1 MFALT
6 ALPSV
11 TAPAPTIDRSAPWRR
26 AALLLACAWTAY
38 GLLALLLLSPR
49 VPYADPY
56 RFLARLCR
64 EPFPAN
70 VLASDNGH
78 REVLPNLVR
87 LAELHWLGASQW
99 LQIGV
104 GAALA
109 VVVAALAARAT
120 RELAAAP
127 RAAAL
132 AVLAVGLFW
141 LGNGRKLAHGNESV
155 HLFLVLAFL
164 LLGLR
169 RLTTAV
175 PDARA
180 VAIATALALLATF
193 SFGSGLACFP
203 AFVVVLWLRRAPLA
217 VYMPLGCGAVLA
229 LLGIWSADT
238 RGTSLAGSLAD
249 RADLLLRWIGAP
261 SAWAFSP
268 VLDPAHAARQPFAWL
283 RALLEPIAAAA
294 HDAFGP
300 HLSARWPGLAFGV
313 LAALWLLA
321 ATARCRRRPANA
333 VELLALG
340 LAWFGAAVGALV
352 IALRTEYFH
361 EHPEQITTQRYIPWS
376 MLVWTGL
383 GLAAVARATR
393 PRVVLCG
400 AIAYAA
406 LLAPS
411 QVWTTRYAWKQRD
424 VAERTA
430 VAAAVGVLGAGFAL
444 EETDEAD
451 LRAALP
457 LLRERTAAM
466 FAWPEVQLL
475 LQPLPS
481 AAKAV
486 AIADVAVRPVEN
498 RLGEPGCE
506 FEFSAVAP
514 GAQRLLLAGA
524 DGIVRG
530 LAIRRPLT
538 DRWFG
543 VARNSI
549 DANELRVARQ
559 P

>member
-1 MFALT
+1 MSTLT
-6 ALPSV
+6 AHLSM

-26 AALLLACAWTAY
+26 AALLLAGAWAAY
-38 GLLALLLLSPR
+38 GLLAMLLLSPR

-87 LAELHWLGASQW
+87 LAELHWLHANQW
-99 LQIGV
+99 LQIGLGV
-104 GAALA
+104 VLA

-120 RELAAAP
+120 RGLAAGP

-164 LLGLR
+164 LLGLQRLAAASPDR
-169 RLTTAV
+169 RAS
-175 PDARA
+175 AA
-180 VAIATALALLATF
+180 AAALALLATF

-203 AFVVVLWLRRAPLA
+203 AFAVVLWLRRAPLA
-217 VYMPLGCGAVLA
+217 AYGPLGGGAALA

-238 RGTSLAGSLAD
+238 RGASLAGSLAD

-268 VLDPAHAARQPFAWL
+268 LLDPAHAARQPFAWL
-283 RALLEPIAAAA
+283 RAVLEPVAGAAS
-294 HDAFGP
+294 DAFGP
-300 HLSARWPGLAFGV
+300 HLAARWPALAFGA

-321 ATARCRRRPANA
+321 ASLWCRRRPANA
-333 VELLALG
+333 VEVLALG
-340 LAWFGAAVGALV
+340 VAWFGVAVGGLV
-352 IALRTEYFH
+352 IALRTSYFH
-361 EHPEQITTQRYIPWS
+361 AHPEQITTQRYVPWS

-383 GLAAVARATR
+383 GVAASARATR
-393 PRVVLCG
+393 PRLAIG
-400 AIAYAA
+400 AALGFAA

-430 VAAAVGVLGAGFAL
+430 VAAAVGVLDAGFAL
-444 EETDEAD
+444 EETEEAD
-451 LRAALP
+451 LRTALP
-457 LLRERTAAM
+457 LLRDRGAAM
-466 FAWPEVQLL
+466 FAWPEVPFL

-481 AAKAV
+481 TAVPV
-486 AIADVAVRPVEN
+486 AIAGVAVRPVEN
-498 RLGEPGCE
+498 RLGAAGCE
-506 FEFSAVAP
+506 VEFEAAAP
-514 GAQRLLLAGA
+514 GAQRLLLAAA

-543 VARNSI
+543 VVRGSLDAAEAR
-549 DANELRVARQ
+549 AAMLR
-559 P
+559 